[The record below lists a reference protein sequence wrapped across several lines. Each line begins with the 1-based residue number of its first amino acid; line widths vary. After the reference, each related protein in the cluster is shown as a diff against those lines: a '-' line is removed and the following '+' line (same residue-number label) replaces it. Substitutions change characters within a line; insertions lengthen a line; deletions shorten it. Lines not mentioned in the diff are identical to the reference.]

1 MPFSEVFFATGIVAD
16 FQSLRHQETVRSDA
30 HAGVVVKAPPTP
42 PLIVAQP
49 QVLLEILVITLD
61 APAHV
66 RGAHQIAQIRGLW
79 QRGQVV
85 LFGFGLVCGPLDEQ
99 PLLGQKTGLADI
111 AHSAAHPH
119 RSEAARQGLIRTFAP
134 ADVLEYAIGQ

>member
-1 MPFSEVFFATGIVAD
+1 MPQGACECDAQLMAQRPDRVRHVTLSALGCPEGCNPGKWQALAVQPSFFATGIVAD

-42 PLIVAQP
+42 PLIAAQP
-49 QVLLEILVITLD
+49 HVLLEILVITLD

-79 QRGQVV
+79 QRGQ
-85 LFGFGLVCGPLDEQ
+85 
-99 PLLGQKTGLADI
+99 
-111 AHSAAHPH
+111 
-119 RSEAARQGLIRTFAP
+119 
-134 ADVLEYAIGQ
+134 